1 MASDEIVWQIINQQ
15 FCSFKLKYTFPSPP
29 SPHHILSLTPV
40 PLHRTP
46 KQQNFCRNEHNV
58 TGLCNRQSCP
68 LANSRYATIRSSPE
82 TGTLYLYMKTIERA
96 HQPSKLWERIKLSQ
110 NYAKALEQI
119 DERLIYWP
127 KFLIHKCKQRLT
139 RLTQVAI
146 RTRRLARE
154 EERLGERVVAKLPP
168 KVRRREATR
177 ERKAEAAA
185 KVERAIERELIER
198 LRSGAYG
205 DRPLNVEEGV
215 WKKVLKGLERG
226 GEGERDQDLDEGV
239 EEEEE
244 EEGEYELEEE
254 GDEEGLGGVEYVSD
268 AEGED
273 EDDELGDLEEWLGGE
288 SGDEAAATDEESE
301 GSEEE
306 DFTTK
311 KPAVGAKRKRGDPK
325 PAPRK
330 TKAKMEIEYEDETER
345 PLREAVLAR

>member
-15 FCSFKLKYTFPSPP
+15 FCSFKLK
-29 SPHHILSLTPV
+29 
-40 PLHRTP
+40 TP
-46 KQQNFCRNEHNV
+46 KQQNFCRNEYNV

-68 LANSRYATIRSSPE
+68 LANSRYATIRSDAT
-82 TGTLYLYMKTIERA
+82 TGTLYLYMKTIERS
-96 HQPSKLWERIKLSQ
+96 HMPSKLWERIKLSQ
-110 NYAKALEQI
+110 DYTKALSQI
-119 DERLIYWP
+119 DTRLLYWP
-127 KFLIHKCKQRLT
+127 TFLIHKCKQRLT

-154 EERLGERVVAKLPP
+154 EERLGERVVPKLAP

-215 WKKVLKGLERG
+215 WKKVLRGLERG
-226 GEGERDQDLDEGV
+226 GEGVRDKDLDEGV

-244 EEGEYELEEE
+244 EGEWEEEFEVEEE
-254 GDEEGLGGVEYVSD
+254 GVGGVEYVSD
-268 AEGED
+268 IDEEED
-273 EDDELGDLEEWLGGE
+273 EELGDLEEWLGGE
-288 SGDEAAATDEESE
+288 SGEEE

-306 DFTTK
+306 EDEGSEDDEDDGSEGSDEEESKK
-311 KPAVGAKRKRGDPK
+311 KPETGVKRKRAAVQP
-325 PAPRK
+325 PARKKKGPRV
-330 TKAKMEIEYEDETER
+330 EIEYEHETEA
-345 PLREAVLAR
+345 PLREAVLA